1 MKKLLVLLLIFSYEI
16 ILAKDCSPVKNHLLE
31 HYIGEK
37 YISIYSSLDL
47 KEANEKIEEVVEQ
60 QPALPAKQGLMS
72 KPEVK
77 EE

>member
-1 MKKLLVLLLIFSYEI
+1 MKMLAAIGIRAGVNKLVIS
-16 ILAKDCSPVKNHLLE
+16 
-31 HYIGEK
+31 IGE
-37 YISIYSSLDL
+37 LEENNNTVRDMLTL